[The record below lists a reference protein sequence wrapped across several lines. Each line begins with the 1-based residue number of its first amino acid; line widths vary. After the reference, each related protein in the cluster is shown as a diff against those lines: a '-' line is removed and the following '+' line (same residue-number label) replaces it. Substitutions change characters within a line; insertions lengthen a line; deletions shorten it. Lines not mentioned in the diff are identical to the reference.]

1 MIKAAVNTFEDTTA
15 VALIPQIWQVIYKD
29 ADTNIIELPITPIT
43 KIIDISMINFDNR
56 VKKIN
61 NSIGSFNNLLFFN
74 PLPTSQ
80 LLIIEF
86 LADLESPNNFISE
99 NIKLSL

>member
-29 ADTNIIELPITPIT
+29 ADTNIIELPIKPFT
-43 KIIDISMINFDNR
+43 KIDISMINFDNR

-61 NSIGSFNNLLFFN
+61 NYRLLNNSLFFN

-86 LADLESPNNFISE
+86 QTEALNPLIISYQKIQ
-99 NIKLSL
+99 NYPY